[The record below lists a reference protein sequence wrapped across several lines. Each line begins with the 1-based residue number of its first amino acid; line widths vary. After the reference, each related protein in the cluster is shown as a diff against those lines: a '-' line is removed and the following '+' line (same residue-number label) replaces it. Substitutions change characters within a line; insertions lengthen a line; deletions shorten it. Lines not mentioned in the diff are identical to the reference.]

1 MFHLQL
7 IFGDLGGKKRNFYP
21 FSEGTEK
28 EISLCFP
35 DKSFTFNSSFSLLK
49 VAFTN

>member
-21 FSEGTEK
+21 FSESAEK
-28 EISLCFP
+28 KISLFFP
-35 DKSFTFNSSFSLLK
+35 DKSISFNSSFSLLK